1 MNNPFAAVPVL
12 PVVVPLGL
20 ALFALL
26 LWRLRARGLF
36 SAPRATVAA
45 ALSIYAAGISANTVF
60 PIYLNKP
67 DSGPWIPALAL
78 LPFHDYEVQDAL
90 MNMVVFL
97 PLGIL
102 IPLVLARP
110 SWWKVLATV
119 VGISLAIEMAQ
130 LGAQGLFAGGH
141 IADVNDLIFNT
152 AGGALGYGLFLLLAL
167 VPGLSPQMRPE
178 FQSDHSECERL
189 SVGRRCVACLSAP
202 SIKTSMLQAFR
213 SSREPEMKTAEPAR
227 ASVG

>member
-26 LWRLRARGLF
+26 LWRLRERGLF
-36 SAPRATVAA
+36 SVARATVAA
-45 ALSIYAAGISANTVF
+45 ALSVYAAGISANTVF

-110 SWWKVLATV
+110 SWWKVLASV

-130 LGAQGLFAGGH
+130 LVAQGLFAGGH
-141 IADVNDLIFNT
+141 IADINDLIFNT
-152 AGGALGYGLFLLLAL
+152 AGGALGYGLFLLLTL
-167 VPGLSPQMRPE
+167 VPGLSP
-178 FQSDHSECERL
+178 L
-189 SVGRRCVACLSAP
+189 IGR
-202 SIKTSMLQAFR
+202 FR
-213 SSREPEMKTAEPAR
+213 WTRTDAVSRR
-227 ASVG
+227 Q